1 VKWPVLV
8 SRCAVLWPT
17 RAAVRNS
24 LQLIA
29 LILGTSVFSPAT
41 DRAVITGT
49 VTDNL
54 GKPLKGATVM
64 VWHAGV
70 RKGYSTY
77 CPDCYRDCGKRSTTD
92 TAGSFTIAN
101 LDPELWF
108 ELLVVRDGYTPTF
121 IEKVDP
127 AIAAPRT
134 VSLTQRAIVND
145 PTRVVRGRVVDSHG
159 RARRDAVV
167 IPVGVTTQINGGNH
181 SMYGTIK
188 GLDPMAV
195 TDSRGRFDLAY
206 SQEASGMMLQV
217 EARGMA
223 AKFAALST
231 GAKRQTI
238 TIFDGA
244 AIRGRLL
251 NQGKPVVGAEIGLI
265 AEERGGFR
273 DNLKIVGNP
282 YPEVR
287 IGTQGDGSFLIPNV
301 PVPVV
306 WYVYAK
312 MESIAS
318 LGATNPV
325 EISTVRDGELLN
337 VDNLEIVH
345 GHQLRGR
352 VTLSDGARIPD
363 GMRITIGADR
373 VWDSQTVVIGQDGT
387 FDFSGLPT
395 GKYKIF
401 PSVRGYRLQNKQR
414 TIEMTIDKDVDTLA
428 VVLEPSS

>member
-1 VKWPVLV
+1 MAC
-8 SRCAVLWPT
+8 SRQSWCSIMAA

-24 LQLIA
+24 LQFIA
-29 LILGTSVFSPAT
+29 LILATSFFSLAT

-70 RKGYSTY
+70 RKGYSSY
-77 CPDCYRDCGKRSTTD
+77 CPGCYRDCGKRSTTD
-92 TAGSFTIAN
+92 AAGSFTIGN

-127 AIAAPRT
+127 AIAGPKT

-145 PTRVVRGRVVDSHG
+145 PMRVVRGRVVDSHG

-167 IPVGVTTQINGGNH
+167 IPEGVTTQINGGNH

-188 GLDPMAV
+188 GLDPIAV

-206 SQEASGMMLQV
+206 NQEASGMMVRV

-223 AKFAALST
+223 TKFAALPS

-251 NQGKPVVGAEIGLI
+251 NQGKPVAGAEIGLI

-318 LGATNPV
+318 LGAVNPV
-325 EISTVRDGELLN
+325 ETSTVRDGELLK
-337 VDNLEIVH
+337 VDDLEIVP

-352 VTLSDGARIPD
+352 ITLSDGARIPD
-363 GMRITIGADR
+363 GMRITIGTDR
-373 VWDSQTVVIGQDGT
+373 VWDSQTVLIGPDGS
-387 FDFSGLPT
+387 FDFRSIPT

-401 PSVRGYRLQNKQR
+401 PSVRGYRLHNKQS
-414 TIEMTIDKDVDTLA
+414 TIEMIIDKDIDTFTL
-428 VVLEPSS
+428 VLEPVS

>member
-1 VKWPVLV
+1 
-8 SRCAVLWPT
+8 
-17 RAAVRNS
+17 VRNS
-24 LQLIA
+24 LQLIT
-29 LILGTSVFSPAT
+29 LILASSFFSLAT

-49 VTDNL
+49 VSDNL
-54 GKPLKGATVM
+54 GKPLKDATVM

-70 RKGYSTY
+70 KKGYSTY
-77 CPDCYRDCGKRSTTD
+77 CPSCYRDCGKRTMTD
-92 TAGSFTIAN
+92 AAGSFTIVN

-127 AIAAPRT
+127 AIAGPRA
-134 VSLTQRAIVND
+134 VSLTQRATVND

-159 RARRDAVV
+159 RALRDAVV
-167 IPVGVTTQINGGNH
+167 LPEGVTTQINGGNH
-181 SMYGTIK
+181 SIYGTIK
-188 GLDPMAV
+188 GLDPIAV

-223 AKFAALST
+223 TKLVAVPT

-238 TIFDGA
+238 TVFDGA

-251 NQGKPVVGAEIGLI
+251 NQGKPVAGAEVGLI
-265 AEERGGFR
+265 AQDKGGFG

-287 IGTQGDGSFLIPNV
+287 IGTQDDGSFLIPNV
-301 PVPVV
+301 PVPVA

-325 EISTVRDGELLN
+325 ETSTVHNGELLN
-337 VDNLEIVH
+337 VDDLEIVP

-352 VTLSDGARIPD
+352 VTLSDGAGIPD
-363 GMRITIGADR
+363 GMRITIAPDR
-373 VWDSQTVVIGQDGT
+373 VWDSQTVLIGPDGT
-387 FDFSGLPT
+387 FGFRSLPT
-395 GKYKIF
+395 GKYEIF

-414 TIEMTIDKDVDTLA
+414 TIEIIIDKDIDTFAL
-428 VVLEPSS
+428 VLEPAS